1 MPSSTSCTCE
11 VARQHGS
18 SVARYSREQAASSKW
33 AVGDARG
40 GDGHLR
46 GLVLRAEVLD
56 HLVRRE
62 HIAAYLL
69 PPLGQDLISPDLR
82 ERLHLLLPLHDQE
95 LGLEYLEGALLHTPC
110 IDHA

>member
-1 MPSSTSCTCE
+1 MYL
-11 VARQHGS
+11 VGVRVRVRAGVGVRVKVGVRIRVRAR
-18 SVARYSREQAASSKW
+18 V
-33 AVGDARG
+33 RG
-40 GDGHLR
+40 G
-46 GLVLRAEVLD
+46 